1 MAAAMQMFSVKL
13 FLVTLRLSRAFH
25 APRRFPIRVFRSGPQ
40 FDALR
45 RSSGGLPCQTGR
57 SRCFCLATNDAYE
70 APVESN
76 EPADDCDGN
85 ETTREEEF
93 RKFQQVDKSRSRLKD
108 GALNGPQNYLE
119 LTDKELF
126 AQCKMDTYRASG
138 PGGQHRNKTDSAV
151 RLKHIPTGL
160 VTQASEDRSQHNNRA
175 YALGR
180 LRQLIAAE
188 VRGSVELEGYK
199 PPPEVVRILPFEKG
213 ARKDRI
219 VQKIGPNH
227 PDFAQGVKGVLD
239 LLETV
244 GGSVSDA
251 AAALGLTTG
260 ALSKLITSDKV
271 LWQGANKIRASKGLK
286 PLR

>member
-1 MAAAMQMFSVKL
+1 MAASMQMLSVKL
-13 FLVTLRLSRAFH
+13 FLVTHCLSRTLY
-25 APRRFPIRVFRSGPQ
+25 APRRFPIPVFRIGPQ
-40 FDALR
+40 VDALR
-45 RSSGGLPCQTGR
+45 RSSGGLPRQTAHIR
-57 SRCFCLATNDAYE
+57 WYCLATNGAYE

-76 EPADDCDGN
+76 ELEDDCDDN
-85 ETTREEEF
+85 ESTGEEDF
-93 RKFQQVDKSRSRLKD
+93 RKFQQIDKSRSRVKD
-108 GALNGPQNYLE
+108 GASNVPQNYLE

-180 LRQLIAAE
+180 LRQLIATE

-199 PPPEVVRILPFEKG
+199 PPLEVVRILPFEKG
-213 ARKDRI
+213 ARKDRL

-227 PDFAQGVKGVLD
+227 PDFAQGVKGLLD
-239 LLETV
+239 LLEAV

-260 ALSKLITSDKV
+260 ALSKLITSDRV